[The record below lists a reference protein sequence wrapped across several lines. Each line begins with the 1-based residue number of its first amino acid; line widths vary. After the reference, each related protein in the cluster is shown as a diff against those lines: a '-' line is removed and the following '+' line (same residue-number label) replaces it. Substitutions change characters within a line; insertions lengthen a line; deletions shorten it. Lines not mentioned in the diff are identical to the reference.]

1 MDVSIS
7 YNLIRF
13 LNPKDFTKLFLKL
26 RNRYLHKTQRIVVY
40 GVSGVGKTEFL
51 NSILGNNF
59 SNGQRT
65 QDLIEYPFELPDGH
79 KVIFIDTPG
88 HSTMSAVREGL
99 QRDYAKSK
107 ISGIINIVSY
117 GYQSTPETAVANV
130 FKAGTN
136 EIKEEFLRDNFKI
149 ENSQLLEWERYVKAD
164 NHVKWFM
171 TVVNKADLWYDNH
184 DAVMEYYRAGDY
196 YKTIRGI
203 EHCCNIHTF
212 PFCSIM
218 KSFMGKFRSLQYS
231 EVEKKSMHEEL
242 ISQLQRLACK

>member
-7 YNLIRF
+7 YSLLKF
-13 LNPKDFTKLFLKL
+13 LNPQYFTKFFLKL

-51 NSILGNNF
+51 HSLLGDGF

-65 QDLIEYPFELPDGH
+65 QDLVKYPFELPDGH

-88 HSTMSAVREGL
+88 HPTMEAVRERL
-99 QRDYAKSK
+99 QRDYTNCK
-107 ISGIINIVSY
+107 ITGIINIVSK
-117 GYQSTPETAVANV
+117 GFHSTPETPIIDV

-136 EIKEEFLRDNFKI
+136 EIKEEYLR
-149 ENSQLLEWERYVKAD
+149 ENIKLENNQLSEWQTYIKAD
-164 NHVKWFM
+164 NQVKWFM
-171 TVVNKADLWYDNH
+171 TIVNKADLWYDNH
-184 DAVMEYYRAGDY
+184 NDVMEYYRSGEY
-196 YKTIRGI
+196 YSAIKGI

-212 PFCSIM
+212 PYCSIM
-218 KSFMGKFRSLQYS
+218 KPFMGKFRSVKYS
-231 EVEKKSMHEEL
+231 EVEKRNMYEEL